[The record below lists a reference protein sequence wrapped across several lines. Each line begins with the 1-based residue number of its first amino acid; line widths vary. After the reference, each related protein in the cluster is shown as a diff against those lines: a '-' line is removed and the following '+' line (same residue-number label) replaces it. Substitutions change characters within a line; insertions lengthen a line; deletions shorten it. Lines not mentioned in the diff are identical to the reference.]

1 MDHHWD
7 DELAALLNNLS
18 AAQSELLEVLTR
30 KRELLVASDLEG
42 LEALEPRERDL
53 AQRLQACHQQRA
65 QLLKRA
71 ASEGLPGDSIRS
83 LSGRLPAS
91 SQQEIGK
98 RVDEAASRSRLLRH
112 QGLTNW
118 VLVQRK
124 LLHLS
129 QLLEI
134 IATRGRMR
142 PTYGRGSAPQSASG
156 AFVDQAA

>member
-1 MDHHWD
+1 MHHKWD

-18 AAQSELLEVLTR
+18 AAQSELLEVLTL
-30 KRELLVASDLEG
+30 KRELLVAADLPG

-65 QLLKRA
+65 ELLKHA
-71 ASEGLPGDSIRS
+71 AAEGLPGDSIRS
-83 LSGRLPAS
+83 LSGRLPAAS
-91 SQQEIGK
+91 RQALSA
-98 RVDEAASRSRLLRH
+98 RMDEAASRMRLLRH

-134 IATRGRMR
+134 IATKGRPR
-142 PTYGRGSAPQSASG
+142 PTYGRGAAIGGASG

>member
-1 MDHHWD
+1 MDQTWD
-7 DELAALLNNLS
+7 DELASLLNNLS
-18 AAQSELLEVLTR
+18 AAQTELLEVLTR
-30 KRELLVASDLEG
+30 KRELLVAADLPG

-65 QLLKRA
+65 DLLKRA
-71 ASEGLPGDSIRS
+71 AAAGLPGDSIRS
-83 LSGRLPAS
+83 LSGRLPAAS
-91 SQQEIGK
+91 RQAINM
-98 RVDEAASRSRLLRH
+98 RVDEAASRMRLLRH
-112 QGLTNW
+112 QGITNW

-134 IATRGRMR
+134 IATKGRLR
-142 PTYGRGSAPQSASG
+142 PTYGRGGATGSASG